1 MTPTEDLPGPA
12 LQTLLAAA
20 RAARARAYA
29 PYSRFAVGAAVMDEQ
44 GRVHAGCNVENA
56 AYPQGWCA
64 ETSALAAMVGA
75 GGRAVRAVVVV
86 GEADEPVT
94 PCGGCRQR
102 LREFAR
108 DDCPVVVAD
117 GTRVRARFT
126 LGGLLPASFGP
137 SHLGLAEVD
146 GGRMPALGGATTH
159 HGTASAGATAS
170 GRTAAAAALVDKA
183 APDVPAHAELAAQG
197 HPVDSGAD
205 PGRSVE
211 ETARRALACLDL
223 TSLNDADT
231 EADID
236 RLCARAVGPHGH
248 VAAVCVWPRLAAY
261 ARQRLPPQV
270 AVAAVANFPHGGRD
284 IAAAVADVRAIVE
297 AGAQE
302 VDVVLP
308 WREPDAAPAL
318 LAAVRHACPGLRL
331 KVILETGELGS
342 PPAIAR
348 ACRVAL
354 DGGAD
359 FLKTSTGKVR
369 VNATPEAARALLQ
382 AIADDPAARARVGF
396 KPAGGIRTVA
406 DAARYMA
413 LVAEILG
420 ADALNPQRFR
430 IGASGLLDDIHA
442 VLGGGR
448 AGAGQ
453 GGY

>member
-1 MTPTEDLPGPA
+1 MTPTEDPPGPA

-29 PYSRFAVGAAVMDEQ
+29 PYSRFAVGAAVLDEQ

-75 GGRAVRAVVVV
+75 GGRAVRAVVVI

-117 GTRVRARFT
+117 GARVRARFT

-137 SHLGLAEVD
+137 SHLGVGEGRETAGD
-146 GGRMPALGGATTH
+146 GTAGGRGVASTG
-159 HGTASAGATAS
+159 GTARPDGEGCAADLDATA
-170 GRTAAAAALVDKA
+170 R
-183 APDVPAHAELAAQG
+183 Q
-197 HPVDSGAD
+197 
-205 PGRSVE
+205 
-211 ETARRALACLDL
+211 ALACLDL

-231 EADID
+231 EADIE

-248 VAAVCVWPRLAAY
+248 VAAVCVWPRLAAK
-261 ARQRLPPQV
+261 ARALLPAQV
-270 AVAAVANFPHGGRD
+270 AVAAVANFPHGGSD

-308 WREPDAAPAL
+308 WREPEAAPAL
-318 LAAVRHACPGLRL
+318 LAAVRRACPGLRL
-331 KVILETGELGS
+331 KVILETGELDG
-342 PPAIAR
+342 PQAIAR

-382 AIADDPAARARVGF
+382 AIADDPATRHRVGF

-413 LVAEILG
+413 QVTEILG
-420 ADALNPQRFR
+420 PDAVNPQRFR
-430 IGASGLLDDIHA
+430 IGASGLLDDINA
-442 VLGGGR
+442 VLGGGSER
-448 AGAGQ
+448 AG
-453 GGY
+453 GY

>member
-1 MTPTEDLPGPA
+1 MNATEDLPETT
-12 LQTLLAAA
+12 LQALLAAA
-20 RAARARAYA
+20 RGARGRAYA
-29 PYSRFAVGAAVMDEQ
+29 PYSRFAVGAAVLDEQ

-75 GGRAVRAVVVV
+75 GGRAARAVVVV

-108 DDCPVVVAD
+108 DDCPVICAD
-117 GTRVRARFT
+117 ATRLRARHT

-137 SHLGLAEVD
+137 SHLGVKHA
-146 GGRMPALGGATTH
+146 GGGAP
-159 HGTASAGATAS
+159 
-170 GRTAAAAALVDKA
+170 A
-183 APDVPAHAELAAQG
+183 APAAPGAH
-197 HPVDSGAD
+197 DTTSTAD
-205 PGRSVE
+205 PAQTPAE
-211 ETARRALACLDL
+211 AARRALACMDL

-231 EADID
+231 GADIE

-248 VAAVCVWPRLAAY
+248 VAAVCVWPRLAAH
-261 ARQRLPPQV
+261 ARRLLPPQV
-270 AVAAVANFPHGGRD
+270 AVAAVANFPHGGSD
-284 IAAAVADVRAIVE
+284 IAAAVADTRAIVE

-308 WREPDAAPAL
+308 WRDLDAAPAL
-318 LAAVRHACPGLRL
+318 LAAVRRACPGLRL
-331 KVILETGELGS
+331 KVILETGELAD
-342 PPAIAR
+342 PAAIR
-348 ACRVAL
+348 QACRIAL
-354 DGGAD
+354 EAGAD

-369 VNATPEAARALLQ
+369 VNATPEAARLLLQ
-382 AIADDPAARARVGF
+382 AIADDPAARHRVGF

-406 DAARYMA
+406 DATRYMA
-413 LVAEILG
+413 LVTEILG
-420 ADALNPQRFR
+420 AEAVNPQRFR

-442 VLGGGR
+442 VLGGGGAV
-448 AGAGQ
+448 AGR